1 MFYQFT
7 SASSS
12 QSRCPVS
19 CIQHFTPPTC
29 QQRCGCD
36 TVMLNDIYH
45 FPISIF
51 LQIYTEEMEIEYTG
65 CADRPGVCS
74 NILATS
80 SLQQNLQHAVFSPG
94 TVYRIGVQMTLPPS
108 EKNLQLGM
116 FMSCMRWL
124 GYNVVPS
131 KMFPPLKHLP
141 DKWVVDDREM

>member
-1 MFYQFT
+1 M
-7 SASSS
+7 
-12 QSRCPVS
+12 
-19 CIQHFTPPTC
+19 II
-29 QQRCGCD
+29 
-36 TVMLNDIYH
+36 NDIN

-80 SLQQNLQHAVFSPG
+80 LLQQNLQHAVFSPG

-116 FMSCMRWL
+116 FMSCMR
-124 GYNVVPS
+124 
-131 KMFPPLKHLP
+131 
-141 DKWVVDDREM
+141 